1 MIRYVVLSVVTT
13 VFALVVAILARLGK
27 KWDATGRRL
36 NAIQNVQREYGDE
49 ELKKSF
55 ADRLVRP
62 FLRKLSSMFKR
73 KDQTTAKQSKSM
85 EKMSKILKTAGL
97 EITAT
102 EFTTIKTVI
111 TVIILFIC
119 LLVFRFSTIE
129 LLQKLLILL
138 VGMIACILG
147 PKSYVNSKVKKR
159 KDEIVHDLPDVMDL
173 LVVSA
178 EAGLGLDAS
187 ISRLAQKNKGVV
199 VSELAAAI
207 KNIQMGVPRRTS
219 FKEMSDRCDVKELT
233 AFTTAI
239 IQAEQ
244 LGVPVKN
251 VLTSQADRLRIERR
265 QRIQAKAMKAPV
277 KMMLPTI
284 GFIFPVI
291 FIILLGPAVMNLI
304 EAFA

>member
-1 MIRYVVLSVVTT
+1 MRYVVLSISSA
-13 VFALVVAILARLGK
+13 VFAIVVALLMQLGK

-36 NAIQNVQREYGDE
+36 NAIHNVQRDYGDE

-62 FLRKLSSMFKR
+62 FLHKVSSAFKR
-73 KDQTTAKQSKSM
+73 KDGAQPAKQSRSM
-85 EKMSKILKTAGL
+85 EKLDKMIKTAGL
-97 EITAT
+97 NITAN
-102 EFTTIKTVI
+102 EFSTVKVI
-111 TVIILFIC
+111 FTVVLLIGC
-119 LLVFRFSTIE
+119 LLIFRFADFQM
-129 LLQKLLILL
+129 LNKLLFLL
-138 VGMIACILG
+138 VGIILCILG
-147 PKSYVNSKVKKR
+147 PKSYLNSKIKKR
-159 KDEIVHDLPDVMDL
+159 KETIVRELPDVMDL

-187 ISRLAQKNKGVV
+187 IARLAQKYKGVV
-199 VSELAAAI
+199 VFELAAAV
-207 KNIQMGVPRRTS
+207 KNIQMGVSRRVS
-219 FKEMSDRCDVKELT
+219 FKEMADRCDVKELT
-233 AFTTAI
+233 AFATAI

-244 LGVPVKN
+244 LGVPIKN
-251 VLTSQADRLRIERR
+251 VLTSQADRLRVERR

-304 EAFA
+304 ETFS